1 MIELLS
7 NTIIYSNIIK
17 IANGNIYKSIVL
29 YTIFNYDFIIIDYLY
44 GFIHYMCDSVFFI
57 KTMGVEFLPPLKNK
71 KTLIDKCIYSFML

>member
-7 NTIIYSNIIK
+7 NTRIYSNIIK

-57 KTMGVEFLPPLKNK
+57 EFHLPVRKVNNHIWLNNTINK
-71 KTLIDKCIYSFML
+71 YEYY